1 MHRLAQVLAAVVA
14 LLAPASVRAG
24 GPAADLGITFTLE
37 SGIPGG
43 TTSEALLD
51 AGPVSAA
58 WNRQPHARI
67 ASPFVERRVGVRI
80 TSRSGRR
87 GFVRLRAFLET
98 ADARAIV
105 SVDGMALSS
114 APRLVDAQ
122 APIGSTASHR
132 LTVEVPA
139 SEPAGAFTSRIV
151 WEVEEP

>member
-1 MHRLAQVLAAVVA
+1 MHRLAQLLAAVVV

-24 GPAADLGITFTLE
+24 GPAADLGVTFTLE

-43 TTSEALLD
+43 TSEALLD

-58 WNRQPHARI
+58 WNRQSHARI
-67 ASPFVERRVGVRI
+67 AAPFVDRRVGVRI

-105 SVDGMALSS
+105 SVDGMTLSS

-132 LTVEVPA
+132 VTVEVPA